1 VTPRTIRLTRVQDRF
16 ALSADSAPWTINP
29 RTKFLETRA
38 PLTWTGVRPYRQP
51 DGVVLRVLHRPEQWE
66 APEPLRRLRCLTAT
80 QGHPRG
86 DVNVS
91 PANEAEL
98 RVGYTGDDIR
108 VETIDGYRC
117 PTARVTVTRPETIKR
132 IQDGATQTSLGYTAL
147 WVGPPDDEMTVDP
160 ATNKACGVW
169 QGPNGPELYDLEHI
183 VDPDCELVRE
193 VVKAGK
199 AGFDPDQLGPNH
211 HAIALD
217 SGRGGVQS
225 ELMRVVDSVD
235 LGVESDVSTVGRLV
249 EALSNTSHETLR
261 ELALECS
268 DSNTPIVPDPTSA
281 VLDSSYPNPNEQS
294 ARDSSTDPRTPA
306 MTNPTP
312 IPATATVHNLAI
324 SRDLAVWLA
333 SHKLPVPAPV
343 KLTVRDEGLDMEKL
357 LAFVQALEENCA
369 GMREMMGGMETQL
382 EDAGTDKAALEEKVK
397 LAEEALTAA
406 QTELGSAS
414 DAMKKA
420 CDALV
425 VERDALKTERD
436 SLLTEVSPLRTA
448 ELDRVRSIAV
458 KAGVAKDEADKLGS
472 IAELRRATV
481 IARCPSEAKAFRDA
495 SDESIALTYRVV
507 TIGFTGPAG
516 VVADATETK
525 TAPMPSPKLGPAQD
539 QPDPAAKPD
548 KPSVGGSLA
557 MLGGKPSA

>member
-16 ALSADSAPWTINP
+16 SLSADSAPWTINP

-51 DGVVLRVLHRPEQWE
+51 NGETIRVLHRPEQWE
-66 APEPLRRLRCLTAT
+66 ASEPLRRLRCLTAT
-80 QGHPRG
+80 QGHPKG

-147 WVGPPDDEMTVDP
+147 WVGPPDDEMTTDP
-160 ATNKACGVW
+160 VTNKACGVW
-169 QGPNGPELYDLEHI
+169 QGPNGPEFYDLEHI
-183 VDPDCELVRE
+183 IDPDCELVRE

-235 LGVESDVSTVGRLV
+235 LDEMIDGPVID
-249 EALSNTSHETLR
+249 
-261 ELALECS
+261 
-268 DSNTPIVPDPTSA
+268 TPIVPDPTSV
-281 VLDSSYPNPNEQS
+281 VLDSSYPNPSPTAQP
-294 ARDSSTDPRTPA
+294 AQDSQLDPRTSV

-312 IPATATVHNLAI
+312 TPATATVHNLAI